1 MKGKHTLR
9 NSLLIFFTLSGLG
22 LVQIQCRHDGI
33 DVSTLD
39 KVCYQKD
46 IEPIFQNSCGTT
58 GCHDSQRGESG
69 YTFTDYTSIMKA
81 ITPFNANKSKAY
93 QAITGKAFVQLMPPS
108 GALTENERILIRVWI
123 DQGAVQTTCK

>member
-9 NSLLIFFTLSGLG
+9 NSLLIFFALLGLG
-22 LVQIQCRHDGI
+22 IVQIQCRHDGI
-33 DVSTLD
+33 DTTLA

-58 GCHDSQRGESG
+58 GCHDSQRGRGGFS
-69 YTFTDYTSIMKA
+69 FTDYTSIMKA
-81 ITPFNANKSKAY
+81 ITPYNANKSKAY

-123 DQGAVQTTCK
+123 DQGAVQTTCN